1 VDVIFRARGEM
12 LQKQLAYCYR
22 LLGALETSQKWTEQ
36 LEKYPCE
43 VALSGNGDIEALV
56 NLTQLLFG
64 LSIFA

>member
-1 VDVIFRARGEM
+1 MDVIFRAIGEM

-43 VALSGNGDIEALV
+43 VAVSGNGDIEA
-56 NLTQLLFG
+56 
-64 LSIFA
+64 

>member
-1 VDVIFRARGEM
+1 MLKILHVYFFFVEIKVDVIFRARGEM

-43 VALSGNGDIEALV
+43 LAVSSNGDIEA
-56 NLTQLLFG
+56 
-64 LSIFA
+64 